1 VKLQRHGILA
11 GVALTAVMAVAACGT
26 DNNTGGSPAGGTSGS
41 AATGAI
47 KCASGSLTAQGS
59 TAQGNAMN
67 QWIKDYQ
74 TACSGATINYQLTG
88 SGAGQ
93 QAFLGGTAV
102 FAGSDSPLGAADQPK
117 ADARCAGGKAIHL
130 PMVVGPLAVVFHV
143 SGVTALSLK
152 QGTIAKIFAGTVTT
166 WNDPA
171 IAADNPGVTLPATKI
186 LTVHRQHRRPG
197 LGHQGRVRTAARR
210 GPHQGRRRGR
220 RAGLTS
226 TKAMSQATPSR
237 PAEAA
242 HQAVSAA
249 PRPRPDGP
257 PDDGDPGATATTLPR
272 RRRFGPDSLFRG
284 LSTASG
290 VTVLVV
296 IVAIAAFLIY
306 KAVPALRADKENFLT
321 YVNWFPDDGDGA
333 RFGIGALAAGTVIV
347 SALALL
353 LAVPVALGIALCLS
367 HYAPRRIATGLGFV
381 IDLLAAVPSVIF
393 GLWGRDYLIGP
404 VRDLSGWLHRYL
416 GWLPVFGSNG
426 PYGKSVMLGAVVLA
440 IMILPITTS
449 LSREVFRQTPT
460 MNEEAALALGATR
473 WEMIRLTVLPY
484 GRPGLI
490 AAVMLGLGRA
500 LGETIALALVL
511 GSTFTVSADLL
522 GIGGNSIAAN
532 IANRFGDAGGTGR
545 GALIASGLVL
555 FAITLVV
562 NVSARAIVY
571 RRREFVGSAT

>member
-1 VKLQRHGILA
+1 
-11 GVALTAVMAVAACGT
+11 
-26 DNNTGGSPAGGTSGS
+26 
-41 AATGAI
+41 
-47 KCASGSLTAQGS
+47 
-59 TAQGNAMN
+59 
-67 QWIKDYQ
+67 
-74 TACSGATINYQLTG
+74 
-88 SGAGQ
+88 
-93 QAFLGGTAV
+93 
-102 FAGSDSPLGAADQPK
+102 
-117 ADARCAGGKAIHL
+117 
-130 PMVVGPLAVVFHV
+130 
-143 SGVTALSLK
+143 
-152 QGTIAKIFAGTVTT
+152 
-166 WNDPA
+166 
-171 IAADNPGVTLPATKI
+171 
-186 LTVHRQHRRPG
+186 
-197 LGHQGRVRTAARR
+197 
-210 GPHQGRRRGR
+210 
-220 RAGLTS
+220 
-226 TKAMSQATPSR
+226 MSQATPSR

-257 PDDGDPGATATTLPR
+257 PDDGDPGATVTTLPR